1 MPHGAGLQL
10 PKGSLNM
17 KRKPKMDFTKIDFAK
32 FDVAKMFDVDGAIAQ
47 MEDAN
52 GKAIS
57 LITDK
62 KAKSIAETVSAASF
76 EFARAQAAAAKAFGE
91 AVKKAIQI

>member
-1 MPHGAGLQL
+1 
-10 PKGSLNM
+10 
-17 KRKPKMDFTKIDFAK
+17 MDFTKIDFSK
-32 FDVAKMFDVDGAIAQ
+32 FDVAKMFDVDAAIAS

-52 GKAIS
+52 KKALA
-57 LITDK
+57 LITDQ

-76 EFARAQAAAAKAFGE
+76 EFARAQAAAAKAYGE